1 MRMACR
7 LDPLTGFQ
15 MAGEWLKYQLTA
27 PVDTGPMNCR
37 SPGKKWGYGI
47 FFLIKAKKKLLGLFL
62 FMLLEFFKW

>member
-27 PVDTGPMNCR
+27 PLDTGPMNCKLPEKHR
-37 SPGKKWGYGI
+37 DMGFIFELKPRINFLACFWLMSLKW
-47 FFLIKAKKKLLGLFL
+47 
-62 FMLLEFFKW
+62 

>member
-37 SPGKKWGYGI
+37 SPGKKGDMG
-47 FFLIKAKKKLLGLFL
+47 FFF
-62 FMLLEFFKW
+62 